1 MLSSL
6 KKVLLSVSFF
16 LLFSEAN
23 GQGADSTFVTD
34 TASKELGGVLVRG
47 SKPLIEVQRDK
58 LLLNVEGSIVA
69 AGSTALDIL
78 SRAPGVRVDVNDAIS
93 LRGRSGVAIWIDGRP
108 SQLSGQDLAT
118 VLRSMPANQIEKIE
132 IITNPSAR
140 YDAAGSSGIIN
151 IRTKK
156 EKKQGTNGTLNST
169 VSQGRY
175 PKALLGFTG
184 NHRRG
189 PLNIYGGY
197 SAGYRKQFN
206 QLYITRRFYQSEVL
220 RTEYTQDN
228 YSTWDRFGQTPSL
241 GLDYSPSKKT
251 TVGVSGTGYIV
262 RVKPKG
268 DNSSQV
274 DSGGTTTF
282 FTTTNRS
289 RESWNHYAVNG
300 FMRHSFD
307 STGTEL
313 AVDADYARFW
323 SQNHQLL
330 SNRYFTRGGEVL
342 QPDYILYGD
351 LSGLTQIR
359 SLKADF
365 TKPFKNGLRL
375 ETGLKSSYVT
385 ADNDP
390 TYFDLS
396 TGDSVYDASRTNH
409 FLYDENINAAY
420 ARASF
425 EKGKWSWDLGLR
437 AEQTIAKGDQRTTGE
452 KFTREYTQLFPTF
465 SILRH
470 LNKVHDAS
478 VSLSRRIDR
487 PAYQQLNPFKFY
499 LDPTN
504 FRTGNPFLRP
514 ALTWSVEL
522 THTYKQK
529 FVTSL
534 TLSQTADV
542 FTEVL
547 QPSTD
552 RPNESFQMD
561 QNLERSSYVGL
572 SISYPIQITKWWS
585 NTTNANLYYNHFYG
599 FLANTPLNRGSL
611 AGDFN
616 TTNSLILGKGFT
628 AEASMYYEAGQVWGY
643 YTTRPVWMLNVGA
656 QKSFFD
662 KKLNLKLA
670 ATDLARR
677 GAPRASIDFRDFHET
692 FVAVRDTRVVS
703 LTATYRFG
711 KEAGPQ
717 KRLRSGA
724 ESEKRRAGGGG

>member
-1 MLSSL
+1 MG
-6 KKVLLSVSFF
+6 
-16 LLFSEAN
+16 AN
-23 GQGADSTFVTD
+23 AQIADTTLVID
-34 TASKELGGVLVRG
+34 TAGKQLGGVLVRG
-47 SKPLIEVQRDK
+47 SRPLIEVQRDK
-58 LLLNVEGSIVA
+58 LVLNVEGSIIA

-118 VLRSMPANQIEKIE
+118 VLRSMPANTIEKIE

-169 VSQGRY
+169 VSHGRY
-175 PKALLGFTG
+175 LKALAGFTG
-184 NHRRG
+184 NHRTG
-189 PLNIYGGY
+189 LLNIYGGY
-197 SAGYRKQFN
+197 SAGYRKLFN
-206 QLYITRRFYQSEVL
+206 QLYITRRFYQSEAL
-220 RTEYTQDN
+220 KTMYTQDN

-241 GLDYSPSKKT
+241 GIDFSPSKKT
-251 TVGVSGTGYIV
+251 TAGVSGTGYIV
-262 RVKPKG
+262 RVTPRG
-268 DNSSQV
+268 DNSSEV

-289 RESWNHYAVNG
+289 RESWNHYAING
-300 FMRHSFD
+300 YVRHSFD
-307 STGTEL
+307 TAGTEL
-313 AVDADYARFW
+313 AVDMDYARFW

-330 SNRYFTRGGEVL
+330 SNSYFTNGGEVL

-365 TKPFKNGLRL
+365 IKPFKNGLRL

-385 ADNDP
+385 ADNEP
-390 TYFDLS
+390 SYFDLS
-396 TGDSVYDASRTNH
+396 TGDSVYDAARTNH

-420 ARASF
+420 ARASL
-425 EKGKWSWDLGLR
+425 EKGKWSWDVGLR

-452 KFTREYTQLFPTF
+452 KFERQYTQLFPTF
-465 SILRH
+465 SVLRH
-470 LNKVHDAS
+470 LNKLHDAS

-547 QPSTD
+547 QPSPE

-561 QNLERSSYVGL
+561 QNLDRSRYVGL
-572 SISYPIQITKWWS
+572 TVSYPIQITKWWS
-585 NTTNANLYYNHFYG
+585 NTTNGNLYYNHFYG
-599 FLANTPLNRGSL
+599 YLANTPLNRGSL

-616 TTNSLILGKGFT
+616 TTNSFILGKNIT
-628 AEASMYYEAGQVWGY
+628 AEASLYYEAGQVWGY
-643 YTTRPVWMLNVGA
+643 YTTLPLWMLNVGA

-662 KKLNLKLA
+662 KKLSLKLS

-692 FVAVRDTRVVS
+692 FKAVRDTRVVS

-724 ESEKRRAGGGG
+724 ESEKRRAGGAG